1 MRNYQKELDK
11 LIADIPEGQVPTL
24 LLHACCAPCSSY
36 CLEYLSE
43 HFKITLYYYN
53 PNIYPESEYSLRT
66 DEARRL
72 ISEMS
77 FRHPVTFLEGE
88 FNPKEFYDCIKGYEG
103 EKEGG
108 ERCFRCYRLRLERT
122 AELAKK
128 MGFDYFTTTLSISPH
143 KDAVRLNGIGS
154 ILSQNTKTKWLW
166 SDFKKKNGYLRSIEL
181 SKQYNLYRQDFCGCT
196 FSKAQS
202 EKKN

>member
-88 FNPKEFYDCIKGYEG
+88 FNPKEFYDCVKGYED

-108 ERCFRCYRLRLERT
+108 GRCFRCYRLRLENT
-122 AELAKK
+122 AKLAEE
-128 MGFDYFTTTLSISPH
+128 MGFDYFTTTLSISPL
-143 KDAVRLNGIGS
+143 KRADKINEIGEELGA
-154 ILSQNTKTKWLW
+154 IYNVKHLP
-166 SDFKKKNGYLRSIEL
+166 SDFKKKNGYKRSTEL
-181 SKQYNLYRQDFCGCT
+181 SKEHGLYRQDYCGCV
-196 FSKAQS
+196 FSQRDR
-202 EKKN
+202 